1 MLKEKVAYDKFK
13 DKSYITHN
21 ASEGKFRISL
31 KGIFNY
37 TNKYN

>member
-31 KGIFNY
+31 IRNIQLY
-37 TNKYN
+37 E